1 MKIYTKTGDK
11 GETGL
16 FGGDR
21 VSKSSERI
29 EAYGTVDELSSFL
42 GLAKSEVKDKEVKK
56 LLEKIQNELFTVGS
70 DLATPDTEKNK
81 KLNIV
86 RVPEKFYT
94 DAEKAIDYFEGKLE
108 PLKNFILPGG
118 TKTSALLHVCRSIC
132 RRAER
137 KIVKLNGSEKIS
149 ENILVYVNRLADLFF
164 VLARYEN
171 KSAGVQDTKW
181 NI

>member
-11 GETGL
+11 GDTGL

-29 EAYGTVDELSSFL
+29 EAYGTLDELNSFT
-42 GLAKSEVKDKEVKK
+42 GMAVAEAKDKEVKK

-70 DLATPDTEKNK
+70 DLATPDIEKNK

-86 RVPEKFYT
+86 RVPEKFCT
-94 DAEKAIDYFEGKLE
+94 DAEKAIDYFEEKLE

-118 TKTSALLHVCRSIC
+118 SKSSALLHVCRSVC

-137 KIVKLNGSEKIS
+137 RVVKLKKSEKIG
-149 ENILVYVNRLADLFF
+149 ENIIIYLNRLADLFF

-171 KSAGVQDTKW
+171 KAVGLSDTKW